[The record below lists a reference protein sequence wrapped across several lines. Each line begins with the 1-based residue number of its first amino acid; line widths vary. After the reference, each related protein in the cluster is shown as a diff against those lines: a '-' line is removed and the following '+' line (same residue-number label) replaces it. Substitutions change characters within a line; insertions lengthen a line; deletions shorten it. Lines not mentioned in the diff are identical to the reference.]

1 MDSRQEFFLS
11 YQEKNTDYKNKMYV
25 RTFTYRPHAK
35 YNAAFD
41 HAPAPVTGI
50 KSLFSKTNPQD
61 GNRASCVM
69 DFPNDNLRKRFEES
83 LGKNDVTGALTA
95 LKEIR
100 RTDDQDAPLNK
111 AIKHLEDYLAH
122 KKESTAKAVLRPLSQ
137 DGLVVRMA
145 AIENQY
151 GLNK

>member
-11 YQEKNTDYKNKMYV
+11 YQEKNEDEHKKMYV
-25 RTFTYRPHAK
+25 RTFTYRPNAK
-35 YNAAFD
+35 YNVAFE
-41 HAPAPVTGI
+41 HKPAPVTGI

-61 GNRASCVM
+61 GYRFSSAMN
-69 DFPNDNLRKRFEES
+69 FPNDNLRKRFEES
-83 LGKNDVTGALTA
+83 LGKNDVASALTA

-100 RTDDQDAPLNK
+100 GRDHEDAPENK
-111 AIKHLEDYLAH
+111 VIKHLEGYLAH
-122 KKESTAKAVLRPLSQ
+122 KKDSTAKAILRPLTQ
-137 DGLVVRMA
+137 DEMVIRMA